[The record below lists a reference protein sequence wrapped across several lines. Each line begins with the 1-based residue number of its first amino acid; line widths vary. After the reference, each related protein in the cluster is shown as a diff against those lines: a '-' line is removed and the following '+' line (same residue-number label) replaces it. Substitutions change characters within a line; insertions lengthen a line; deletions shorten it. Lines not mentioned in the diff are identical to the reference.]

1 MNGFQRFGIERLS
14 PSSLNTWRNAPGLWA
29 LRYLGKFFDNAG
41 PAAWRGTAVEKGL
54 HSWLMRKDPEVALAV
69 ALAQFEEEAQ
79 GLADDETEKEHALIA
94 PMLEIA
100 IQQCGSLQ
108 SPYFGAQTRVE
119 YNFSGVDVPVIG
131 YIDFVLEDG
140 SIFDLK
146 TTKACPSEPKPDH
159 ARQVALYMA
168 GNNCPGSLL
177 YVTAKRAALYPLS
190 DELRDASLESLR
202 RDALSLQAFLNGQ
215 TDAKSAI
222 RSLPMNDDD
231 FRWSDVATKH
241 LESMVAA

>member
-41 PAAWRGTAVEKGL
+41 SAAWRGNAVEKGL
-54 HSWLMRKDPEVALAV
+54 HSWLLRKSPEEALA
-69 ALAQFEEEAQ
+69 AAMTAFEGEAQ
-79 GLADDETEKEHALIA
+79 GLADNETENERSLIA
-94 PMLEIA
+94 PMLNEA
-100 IQQCGSLQ
+100 IKAVADL

-119 YNFSGVDVPVIG
+119 YNFQDVEVPVVG
-131 YIDFVLEDG
+131 FIDFVLEDG

-177 YVTAKRAALYPLS
+177 YVTAKKSALYPLS
-190 DELRDASLESLR
+190 DELRDASLESMR
-202 RDALSLQAFLNGQ
+202 RDALSLQAFLNSQ
-215 TDAKSAI
+215 KDAREAI

-231 FRWSDVATKH
+231 FRWSKAATEK
-241 LESMVAA
+241 LKEIAA